1 MADDRALQKVLELRK
16 KQEDD
21 ALAKWAESER
31 QLKIFADQL
40 QKLSSFRDLYIAEMQ
55 NSTSSALDM
64 QKYLAYQG
72 FIERLDKTYE
82 RQELMYA
89 NMKQRSASL
98 KGQYLKCRRDR
109 NVIESLLEKHKEAAL
124 RAQAKAE
131 AKFADELVSARQA
144 RILIE
149 KHKNSIV

>member
-55 NSTSSALDM
+55 NSTSSTLDM
-64 QKYLAYQG
+64 QKYLAYQTQAISLSGGVAAAAEAPLQSATLGKYG
-72 FIERLDKTYE
+72 FTAGVGANAHCPAAAALLPLLIG
-82 RQELMYA
+82 YA
-89 NMKQRSASL
+89 N
-98 KGQYLKCRRDR
+98 C
-109 NVIESLLEKHKEAAL
+109 E
-124 RAQAKAE
+124 
-131 AKFADELVSARQA
+131 
-144 RILIE
+144 
-149 KHKNSIV
+149 